1 MDIITYALAKKVGKP
16 SDSQVAEALDGYM
29 TEHPEAALQ
38 DGAVTQEKL
47 NNGVYA
53 TDAQISAMT
62 QKIKGA

>member
-16 SDSQVAEALDGYM
+16 SDSQVAEALDDYM
-29 TEHPEAALQ
+29 TDHPEAALQ
-38 DGAVTQEKL
+38 DGVVTQAKL